1 MKKLNNHGITIPAAR
16 NSARRALAEDLPAPV
31 IAELFGM
38 HIETAVRWT
47 TSPNATGPATSP
59 TGRPMANRTRGDREE
74 RAYRQN
80 ESRTDNSERYG
91 STCLPSLSSG
101 LAGGHGGRSVGPL
114 RRR

>member
-47 TSPNATGPATSP
+47 HLTQRDWTGYIADRATDG
-59 TGRPMANRTRGDREE
+59 
-74 RAYRQN
+74 Q
-80 ESRTDNSERYG
+80 
-91 STCLPSLSSG
+91 
-101 LAGGHGGRSVGPL
+101 
-114 RRR
+114 